1 MSNRGIVIKV
11 PDYYSAETKAFMK
24 KVAKA
29 LNANGELTPMMEGVV
44 GMLRDCFETYQKAT
58 RAIREDN
65 DIIVTTIKDEKVAHP
80 AVKVQMQANQQVLA
94 LMKELGLT
102 TRSRKVID
110 KVGGGEPDQLSIFD
124 NL

>member
-11 PDYYSAETKAFMK
+11 PDYYSAETKVFMK

-65 DIIVTTIKDEKVAHP
+65 DVIVTTIKDEKVAHP